1 MMGTKKL
8 GKAGAAALSAGLYAA
23 VLIWSFAGARAGEDE
38 RELVKL
44 PPMMQ
49 AHMLANMRDHLRAL
63 DEMLGEL
70 AEGNTDK
77 AAQIAEKRLGM
88 SSLSSH
94 GAAHLGKFM
103 PPAMGALGT
112 QMHRAASKFAIIA
125 RDAELE
131 PGKAAQRKVY
141 KAMQGILENCNACH
155 RAYRIR

>member
-1 MMGTKKL
+1 MMETIKL
-8 GKAGAAALSAGLYAA
+8 GKVKAAALSAGLYAA
-23 VLIWSFAGARAGEDE
+23 VLVCSFTGARAGGDE

-49 AHMLANMRDHLRAL
+49 EHMLANMRDHLRAL

-88 SSLSSH
+88 SSLSLH

-103 PPAMGALGT
+103 PKAMGALGT
-112 QMHRAASKFAIIA
+112 QMHHAASRFVIIA

-155 RAYRIR
+155 QAYRIR